1 MRMSKGHTARTK
13 GTDKPAAKL
22 LKTER
27 TKVTTM
33 KTKGRAKR
41 RIAIILAAIMAL
53 QCMVFGTSAFAA
65 TDGDVL
71 NVHITNAYWTVK
83 ASENGQAVPFE
94 TGFTMTKGQGKGMTA
109 SGSLSFVGGK
119 NLKSSGNGVKYTFL
133 NVYVLNEG
141 GPVYRDSVASSEAI
155 QKINY
160 KGSGEVLVTF
170 QDTSTTTLNT
180 TDLYI
185 SPAYKVDASWR
196 LSYKYIDNISTG
208 SGSWYNNT
216 GSTSSFS
223 HTFKDPSKGTWQ
235 DHYRFVNWTDFET
248 GNTYGE
254 GSKYTYQP
262 KDQAFL
268 NSYYAE
274 NGSLFEDEVNI
285 YAVWQPSVIVN
296 WNGAA
301 GEQLHSEEAFYEA
314 IATENF
320 AGSDIETEVNG
331 EAVTFT
337 FTGWTDENGNA
348 ADGMSFEAPE
358 VTTVPV
364 DQKVIDLYA
373 NYSTSKSVQMI
384 WNDAADKDGIRPE
397 SVEVTL
403 LANGEAAGTAVL
415 SAENDWTYT
424 FEDLAA
430 YENGEIVS
438 YTVSS
443 EAPADYENE
452 IESTVLMDTITSIHE
467 PKVVDITND
476 ITPVLPA
483 GPTAPTDN
491 GTPQS
496 PAAPAA
502 STPAA
507 APAQQTLIVPMVAP
521 AQASEAPAQNSITE
535 ASAPMAAPVS
545 EEIAEEAAPMAATGY
560 WALINLILAAA
571 TALMSLLAM
580 AFYFIRKRDDSEE
593 ENEDNEIRRKGMM
606 RVLTVIPAVLAVI
619 TFLLTENMANPMR
632 LVDDWTL
639 LMAVIFAA
647 GAVLTVLSRKTVKE
661 NEEKEELA
669 AEMM

>member
-1 MRMSKGHTARTK
+1 
-13 GTDKPAAKL
+13 
-22 LKTER
+22 
-27 TKVTTM
+27 
-33 KTKGRAKR
+33 
-41 RIAIILAAIMAL
+41 
-53 QCMVFGTSAFAA
+53 
-65 TDGDVL
+65 
-71 NVHITNAYWTVK
+71 
-83 ASENGQAVPFE
+83 
-94 TGFTMTKGQGKGMTA
+94 MTKGQGKGMTA
-109 SGSLSFVGGK
+109 AGSLNFVGGK
-119 NLKSSGNGVKYTFL
+119 NNKASGYGVSYTFL
-133 NVYVLNEG
+133 NSYVLNEG
-141 GPVYRDSVASSEAI
+141 GPVYTESVASSEAI
-155 QKINY
+155 SKINY
-160 KGSGEVLVTF
+160 KGNGEVLVTF
-170 QDTSTTTLNT
+170 ADKSTTTLNT

-196 LSYKYIDNISTG
+196 LSYNYIDNISTG

-430 YENGEIVS
+430 YENGEIVA

-632 LVDDWTL
+632 LVDDWTI